1 MPVFQNEWPS
11 GNYGLPKP
19 RTGCPDRSWRE
30 GFRYHDSEN
39 AENTNWKSNKSHL
52 SGNVTL
58 HGIRQEFCIHLNT
71 RNEQIPWPRGKYCI
85 YKKGGTC
92 PFGLHEG
99 MLVFLYMTWAEVIVS
114 TLRRTSTDNH
124 PANPIPSSYGRCHDS
139 KSTKESPFH
148 RVVRSWRKP
157 LAVRY
162 SWK

>member
-85 YKKGGTC
+85 YKKGGAC

-99 MLVFLYMTWAEVIVS
+99 MLKDTIKKRFSIS
-114 TLRRTSTDNH
+114 KI
-124 PANPIPSSYGRCHDS
+124 IPP
-139 KSTKESPFH
+139 KKVKKIKNLFN
-148 RVVRSWRKP
+148 
-157 LAVRY
+157 
-162 SWK
+162 